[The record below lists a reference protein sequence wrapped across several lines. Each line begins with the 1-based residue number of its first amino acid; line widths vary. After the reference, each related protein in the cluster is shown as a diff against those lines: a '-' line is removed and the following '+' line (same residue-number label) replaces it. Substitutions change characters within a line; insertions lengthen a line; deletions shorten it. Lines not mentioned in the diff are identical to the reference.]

1 MKTYIK
7 CMLVASESSTMLNRT
22 ISVLIY
28 FLSFYR
34 AFSWTNWVVR
44 SVTSLLQGTFP
55 SYGVALLSIGV
66 GFLYLNPGVVL
77 SHSLTF
83 STPFFN
89 FEAFHLVLNYVHVKI
104 KQVPWGCWT
113 SRCLLVWNLWQDE
126 YFHAVS
132 ENKLC
137 RLPCV

>member
-1 MKTYIK
+1 M
-7 CMLVASESSTMLNRT
+7 
-22 ISVLIY
+22 
-28 FLSFYR
+28 
-34 AFSWTNWVVR
+34 VR
-44 SVTSLLQGTFP
+44 NVTFLLQGTFP

-104 KQVPWGCWT
+104 KQVP
-113 SRCLLVWNLWQDE
+113 
-126 YFHAVS
+126 
-132 ENKLC
+132 
-137 RLPCV
+137 